1 MTPTALTSTEA
12 RYSSAT
18 DAKASGRTYT
28 PALLARFVAR
38 NILDLASR
46 RDERSSIRVLDPAI
60 GDGELIVALL
70 DDAISRYPSAK
81 FVVTGFD
88 TDESALAVAQE
99 RIASRFPAAALSL
112 RAESFLDHVLLGN
125 TLLGQPARE
134 QFDIVIANPPY
145 VRTQVIGA
153 QTSQAIRKQWGLT
166 SRVDLYHAFVLAI
179 GDVLAPDGAAGII
192 VSNRFI
198 ATRSGSQVRQA
209 FLERYRVQHVWDFG
223 DTKLFDAAVLPAVV
237 VAAGTANTEQAPAM
251 FTSIYEAKTEA
262 PASAADPVA
271 AVEHEGLVRVADG
284 RVFDVRHGGL
294 DHGAST
300 TGVWRIKNVE
310 SDDWLATV
318 AAHTHRTFGELGKI
332 RVGVKTC
339 ADKVFINPA
348 WANAAPDERPEL
360 LRPLTTHHV
369 ARRFHQ
375 LAEPSQRMILYPHE
389 SLEGKR
395 QAVDLTA
402 YPLAKEYL
410 EQHRAVLESRTY
422 VVDAG
427 RDWFELWVP
436 QDPALWSRP
445 KLVFRDISEQPTFW
459 LDLDGSVVNG
469 DCYWLVPENAEE
481 DDVLWLAAA
490 VANSRFC
497 ERFYDLRFHNKLY
510 AGRRRYI
517 TQYVNEFPLPD
528 PALPVSRQI
537 VATAQ
542 EIYRNADSPAV
553 HALQD
558 RIEHLVR
565 VAFGLEEP
573 PG

>member
-1 MTPTALTSTEA
+1 MTLTTPPNAEA
-12 RYSSAT
+12 RYSSASE
-18 DAKASGRTYT
+18 AKASGRTYT
-28 PALLARFVAR
+28 PAPLARFVAR
-38 NILDLASR
+38 NILDSASGQA
-46 RDERSSIRVLDPAI
+46 ERSSISVLDPAV
-60 GDGELIVALL
+60 GDGELIIALL
-70 DDAISRYPSAK
+70 DDAVSRYPTAR
-81 FVVTGFD
+81 FMVTGFD
-88 TDESALAVAQE
+88 TNESALALAQE
-99 RIASRFPAAALSL
+99 RIASRFPAVALSL
-112 RAESFLDHVLLGN
+112 RAGDFLNHVLLSK
-125 TLLGQPARE
+125 TLLADSAQD

-153 QTSQAIRKQWGLT
+153 QTATAIRQQWGLT
-166 SRVDLYHAFVLAI
+166 GRVDLYHAFVRAI
-179 GDVLAPDGAAGII
+179 ADVLAPDGTAGII
-192 VSNRFI
+192 ISNRFI
-198 ATRSGSQVRQA
+198 ATRSGSQVRHT

-237 VAAGTANTEQAPAM
+237 VATGSASTEHAPAM

-262 PASAADPVA
+262 SASAVDPVA

-284 RVFDVRHGGL
+284 RVFNVRHGSL
-294 DHGAST
+294 DHGVST
-300 TGVWRIKNVE
+300 TGVWRIGNVA

-339 ADKVFINPA
+339 ADKVFINPE
-348 WANAAPDERPEL
+348 WTHTAPDERPEL

-369 ARRFHQ
+369 ARRFR
-375 LAEPSQRMILYPHE
+375 AITSASPRMILYPHE
-389 SLEGKR
+389 SFDGKR
-395 QAVDLTA
+395 RAVDLMA
-402 YPLAKEYL
+402 YPLAKAYL
-410 EQHRAVLESRTY
+410 ERHRSALESRTY
-422 VVDAG
+422 LLDAG

-436 QDPALWSRP
+436 QDPALWPRP

-459 LDLDGSVVNG
+459 LDLDGSVING
-469 DCYWLVPENAEE
+469 DCYWLVSENPEE
-481 DDVLWLAAA
+481 DDLLWLAAA

-528 PALPVSRQI
+528 PELAVSRQI

-542 EIYRNADSPAV
+542 EIYREVDSPAA

-558 RIEHLVR
+558 RLERLVS
-565 VAFGLEEP
+565 VAFGLEESL
-573 PG
+573 G

>member
-1 MTPTALTSTEA
+1 VTPTALPSTEA
-12 RYSSAT
+12 RYSSAS

-38 NILDLASR
+38 NILDLASGQDDR
-46 RDERSSIRVLDPAI
+46 LSIRVLDPAV
-60 GDGELIVALL
+60 GDGELIIALL
-70 DDAISRYPSAK
+70 DDAVSRYPLAE
-81 FVVTGFD
+81 FLVTGFD
-88 TDESALAVAQE
+88 TDESALAVARE
-99 RIASRFPAAALSL
+99 RIASRFPDVDLSL
-112 RAESFLDHVLLGN
+112 RAESFLDHTLLGN
-125 TLLGQPARE
+125 TLLGQTACE

-153 QTSQAIRKQWGLT
+153 QTSRAIRRQWGLT
-166 SRVDLYHAFVLAI
+166 GRVDLYHAFVRAI
-179 GDVLAPDGAAGII
+179 GEVLAPDGAAGII

-237 VAAGTANTEQAPAM
+237 VAAGSANTELTPAM

-284 RVFDVRHGGL
+284 RVFNVRHGGL
-294 DHGAST
+294 DHGDST
-300 TGVWRIKNVE
+300 SGVWRIRNVA

-318 AAHTHRTFGELGKI
+318 AAHTHRTFGEIGKI

-339 ADKVFINPA
+339 ADKVFINRD
-348 WANAAPDERPEL
+348 WAHAAPDERPEL
-360 LRPLTTHHV
+360 LRTLTTHHV
-369 ARRFHQ
+369 ARRFRQ
-375 LAEPSQRMILYPHE
+375 LDETKPRLILYPHE
-389 SLEGKR
+389 SRDGKR

-402 YPLAKEYL
+402 YPLARDYL
-410 EQHRAVLESRTY
+410 EQHRAALESRTY
-422 VVDAG
+422 VLDAG

-436 QDPALWSRP
+436 QDPALWARP

-469 DCYWLVPENAEE
+469 DCYWLVPENPEE
-481 DDVLWLAAA
+481 DDLLWLAAA

-528 PALPVSRQI
+528 PGLPVCRQI

-542 EIYRNADSPAV
+542 EIYRNIDSPTA

-558 RIEHLVR
+558 RVEHLVC

-573 PG
+573 LG